1 MKITKQRIKEII
13 EEEIIIV
20 MTERI
25 VSKVDTKQLL
35 NEELTKQDYQE
46 IKDLIRAELAAVFFD
61 FYKKRAIWV

>member
-1 MKITKQRIKEII
+1 MKFGEVI
-13 EEEIIIV
+13 EEEIITV

-25 VSKVDTKQLL
+25 VFKVETKQLL

-61 FYKKRAIWV
+61 LFKKKQIWI

>member
-1 MKITKQRIKEII
+1 MKITKRRIKEII

-25 VSKVDTKQLL
+25 VAKVDIRLL
-35 NEELTKQDYQE
+35 LTEELTKQDYKE

-61 FYKKRAIWV
+61 LFKKKAIWI